1 MEYANTIKELRKRYS
16 LSQEDFARELGVSFA
31 SINRWERGK
40 TRPSKMALKAIEEF
54 CIKHNVTYNT
64 MDGGVSIE
72 NK

>member
-54 CIKHNVTYNT
+54 CIKHNVTYT